1 MLRLPGR
8 ELVTKPWYQT
18 VMRQLLL
25 MRHAKAVRDPG
36 LSDHA
41 RSLTQRGRD
50 DAVRVA
56 RFLQNNKLVPDLA
69 IASDAR
75 RTRET
80 LELAAGQFVPAPTT
94 RLDAS
99 LYLAE
104 PYAIL
109 KAIRATPA
117 TVSKLLIVGHNPGV
131 HELAIA
137 LMGRGQQADVERLA
151 LSFPTAAVAVIG
163 LDCEWSAVAEL
174 AGRLERLLIAKSLRG
189 EQDL

>member
-1 MLRLPGR
+1 
-8 ELVTKPWYQT
+8 
-18 VMRQLLL
+18 
-25 MRHAKAVRDPG
+25 MRHAKAVREPG

-41 RSLTQRGRD
+41 RWLTQRGRD

-56 RFLQNNKLVPDLA
+56 RFLQDNRHRPDLA

-80 LELAAGQFVPAPTT
+80 LELASGVFNPAPAA

-117 TVSKLLIVGHNPGV
+117 SVSKLLVVGHNPGIAD
-131 HELAIA
+131 LALA
-137 LMGRGQQADVERLA
+137 LMGRAQGADAERLA
-151 LSFPTAAVAVIG
+151 LSFPT
-163 LDCEWSAVAEL
+163 SAVAIIEFDCDWFAVEEL
-174 AGRLERLLIAKSLRG
+174 AGRLERLVIAKSLRE
-189 EQDL
+189 EQD

>member
-1 MLRLPGR
+1 
-8 ELVTKPWYQT
+8 
-18 VMRQLLL
+18 MRKLLL
-25 MRHAKAVRDPG
+25 MRHAKAVRELG

-41 RSLTQRGRD
+41 RSLTQRGRE

-56 RFLQNNKLVPDLA
+56 RFLLDNKLNPDFA

-80 LELAAGQFVPAPTT
+80 LELAAGQFSPAPPT
-94 RLDAS
+94 RLDAN

-117 TVSKLLIVGHNPGV
+117 TVSKLLVVGHNPGF
-131 HELAIA
+131 HELALA
-137 LMGRGQQADVERLA
+137 LTGSGQQADVERLA
-151 LSFPTAAVAVIG
+151 LSFPTSAVAILN

-174 AGRLERLLIAKSLRG
+174 AGRLERLVIAKMLRE
-189 EQDL
+189 EQD

>member
-1 MLRLPGR
+1 
-8 ELVTKPWYQT
+8 
-18 VMRQLLL
+18 MRQLLL
-25 MRHAKAVRDPG
+25 MRHAKAAREPG

-50 DAVRVA
+50 DTVRVA
-56 RFLQNNKLVPDLA
+56 RFLQDNKLSPDLA

-80 LELAAGQFVPAPTT
+80 LELATGQFTPAPTT
-94 RLDAS
+94 RLDAN

-131 HELAIA
+131 HELALA
-137 LMGRGQQADVERLA
+137 LAGRGQQADVERLA
-151 LSFPTAAVAVIG
+151 LSFATAAVAIIN
-163 LDCEWSAVAEL
+163 LDSEWSAVGEL
-174 AGRLERLLIAKSLRG
+174 AGRLERLVIAKVLRE
-189 EQDL
+189 EQNL

>member
-1 MLRLPGR
+1 
-8 ELVTKPWYQT
+8 
-18 VMRQLLL
+18 MRQLLL
-25 MRHAKAVRDPG
+25 MRHAKAVREPG

-56 RFLQNNKLVPDLA
+56 RFLQDNKLNPDLA

-80 LELAAGQFVPAPTT
+80 LELVAGQFSPAPRT
-94 RLDAS
+94 RLDAN

-109 KAIRATPA
+109 KAIRSTPS
-117 TVSKLLIVGHNPGV
+117 TISKLLVVGHNPGL
-131 HELAIA
+131 HELALA
-137 LMGRGQQADVERLA
+137 LARRGQQADVERLA
-151 LSFPTAAVAVIG
+151 VSFPTAAVAIID

-174 AGRLERLLIAKSLRG
+174 AGRLERLVIARLLRE
-189 EQDL
+189 EQD

>member
-1 MLRLPGR
+1 
-8 ELVTKPWYQT
+8 
-18 VMRQLLL
+18 MRQLLL
-25 MRHAKAVRDPG
+25 MRHAKAVRELG

-56 RFLQNNKLVPDLA
+56 RFLQDNKLNPNLA

-80 LELAAGQFVPAPTT
+80 LELATGQFSPAPMTQ
-94 RLDAS
+94 LDAN

-109 KAIRATPA
+109 RAIRATPA
-117 TVSKLLIVGHNPGV
+117 TVSRLLVVGHNPGI
-131 HELAIA
+131 HELAFA
-137 LMGRGQQADVERLA
+137 LAGRGQQADVERLA
-151 LSFPTAAVAVIG
+151 LSFPTAAVAIIN
-163 LDCEWSAVAEL
+163 LDCEWSAVAEP
-174 AGRLERLLIAKSLRG
+174 AGRLERLVIAKVLRE
-189 EQDL
+189 EQDS